1 MKYVYLNELEEG
13 MVLAQPARDSQGV
26 LLLKEGTSLSRRNIH
41 MLKAWGVN
49 RVCVEGDKTDED
61 TDNILARNDDEIF
74 TEGQLKDNFFD
85 GLEDPVMA
93 EIMRVAAKLLAKKNL
108 KEEG

>member
-49 RVCVEGDKTDED
+49 RVCVVGDKTDEED
-61 TDNILARNDDEIF
+61 DNILAQSDDETF
-74 TEGQLKDNFFD
+74 TKGQLKDKFID
-85 GLEDPVMA
+85 VLEDQVMA
-93 EIMRVAAKLLAKKNL
+93 EIMRVAAKLLERKNV
-108 KEEG
+108 KEEE